1 MQTSQTEGECMPRRK
16 RTLAEQVTKVEQVA
30 ADLESHPNKIDAILA
45 AFPAKL
51 TEYSGRIPFLQQ
63 LFAVYYAIKDSRTPL
78 KAKAM
83 LAAALAYFIMPA
95 DLIPDVI
102 AGFGFTDDLTVLS
115 LVLRQLSTAVT
126 AEHYDLARR
135 RLQSNEQS
143 PE

>member
-1 MQTSQTEGECMPRRK
+1 MSRRK

-30 ADLESHPNKIDAILA
+30 ADLESHPNKIDAIMS

-51 TEYSGRIPFLQQ
+51 TEYSGKIPFLQQ

-78 KAKAM
+78 KAKAT
-83 LAAALAYFIMPA
+83 LAAALAYFIVPA

-102 AGFGFTDDLTVLS
+102 AGFGFTDDLAVLT
-115 LVLRQLSTAVT
+115 LVLKQLSTAVT
-126 AEHYDLARR
+126 AEHYELARR
-135 RLQSNEQS
+135 RLQSDEQA